1 MLISID
7 PNSAVAPYEQIRG
20 QVTDLARSGELP
32 TGMRLPTV
40 RKLAGDLGL
49 AVNTVGRAYRE
60 LETDR
65 VIETRGRN
73 GTFIA
78 ATGTAAHQEAA
89 ALAADYAAHAHR
101 LGLAQEEATEAVLT
115 AIRAAYH
122 EPL

>member
-1 MLISID
+1 MLIAID
-7 PNSAVAPYEQIRG
+7 PASAVAPYEQIRG
-20 QVTDLARSGELP
+20 QVTRMARSGALP

-60 LETDR
+60 LEADR

-78 ATGTAAHQEAA
+78 ASGTAALQEAA
-89 ALAADYAAHAHR
+89 ALAADYAGHARR
-101 LGLAQEEATEAVLT
+101 LGLTQDEAADAALT
-115 AIRAAYH
+115 ALRATYH